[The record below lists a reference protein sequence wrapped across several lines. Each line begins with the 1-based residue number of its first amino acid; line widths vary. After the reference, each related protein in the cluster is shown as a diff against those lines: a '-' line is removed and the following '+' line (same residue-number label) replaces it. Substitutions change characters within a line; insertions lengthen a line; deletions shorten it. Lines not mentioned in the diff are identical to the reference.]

1 MSLLFPSRSTSGQDR
16 RRRAAFTLVE
26 LLVVIAIIGILVS
39 LLLPA
44 VQAAREA
51 ARRLSCSNNMK
62 QIGLALHNYESSHK
76 KFPVGSWQ
84 SNFISPFVAVLPM
97 LEQSNNYQQWDF
109 SLSYSHA
116 YNSNVVNQR
125 IGTYLCPSMYLPRE
139 VPMLPAR
146 ETGGPNS
153 YLLNEGT
160 DDYMANCDGIFGLQW
175 PSFGYTNPNRRF
187 ADITDGTSSTFFA
200 GETVYNYKDSLWPA
214 TAPAPFAGTIR
225 YGTARWGVGY
235 PKISLGST
243 LFPFNAHVAAAMGGY
258 ASQHPGG
265 AQFLYADG
273 SVRFHSQNM
282 DVVTYRAAAT
292 RAGGETKSG
301 EMME

>member
-1 MSLLFPSRSTSGQDR
+1 MSHTFSPRAKFFQAR
-16 RRRAAFTLVE
+16 RQAAFTLVE

-62 QIGLALHNYESSHK
+62 QIGLALHNYEASHK

-97 LEQSNNYQQWDF
+97 LEQSNNYQLWDF
-109 SLSYSHA
+109 SLSYSNP
-116 YNSNVVNQR
+116 YNANVANQR
-125 IGTYLCPSMYLPRE
+125 IATYLCPSMNLPRE

-146 ETGGPNS
+146 ETGGPSS

-160 DDYMANCDGIFGLQW
+160 DDYMSNCDGIFGLQW
-175 PSFGYTNPNRRF
+175 PAYGYTNPNRRF

-200 GETVYNYKDSLWPA
+200 GETVYNYKDSLWPS
-214 TAPAPFAGTIR
+214 TAPAPYAGTVR
-225 YGTARWGVGY
+225 YGTARWVVGY

-243 LFPFNAHVAAAMGGY
+243 LFPFNVHVAAAMGGY

-273 SVRFHSQNM
+273 SVRFHGQNM
-282 DVVTYRAAAT
+282 DVATYRAAAT
-292 RAGGETKSG
+292 RAAGETISG
-301 EMME
+301 ETIE